1 MPESLESLR
10 GSFNRSLRVE
20 GKADRTLVLYGQ
32 SITYFSAWLVTA
44 SDNGSGVTRTVVVFG
59 AAGALCYISDLPSR
73 ESGGMNMRQLT
84 VVLALASACIFVA
97 SCSRGAPP
105 PVATDVLDRLLL
117 SPAEINTAIGTTGI
131 QVNGTSAV
139 MSDNS
144 ANIPDK
150 DCRFNLSAQASVYD
164 GSGWIA
170 TRNQYL
176 SDSSY
181 SHEVWQAVVSFPSAN
196 DAARFFSASA
206 QRWQACSM
214 RQFHFINPGQP
225 DKVWT
230 VGPIAIT
237 NGTLSTTATLVGRS
251 GVADQR
257 ALAVS
262 NNVAIDV
269 TVLADNPAHAAV
281 FNIVDQVAA
290 KVAKQ

>member
-1 MPESLESLR
+1 
-10 GSFNRSLRVE
+10 
-20 GKADRTLVLYGQ
+20 
-32 SITYFSAWLVTA
+32 
-44 SDNGSGVTRTVVVFG
+44 
-59 AAGALCYISDLPSR
+59 
-73 ESGGMNMRQLT
+73 MNMRQLT

-97 SCSRGAPP
+97 SCSSRGGPPP

-117 SPAEINTAIGTTGI
+117 SPAEINTAIGATGI
-131 QVNGTSAV
+131 LVMGTGAA

-170 TRNQYL
+170 ARNQYL
-176 SDSSY
+176 SDSS
-181 SHEVWQAVVSFPSAN
+181 SHQVWQAVVSFPSAN
-196 DAARFFSASA
+196 DAARFFTASA
-206 QRWQACSM
+206 QRWQAC
-214 RQFHFINPGQP
+214 RQFHYINPGQP

-237 NGTLSTTATLVGRS
+237 NGTLSTTDIQVG
-251 GVADQR
+251 GGGFTDQR

-269 TVLADNPAHAAV
+269 TVLAVNPAHAAV
-281 FNIVDQVAA
+281 FNIVDQIAA

>member
-1 MPESLESLR
+1 
-10 GSFNRSLRVE
+10 
-20 GKADRTLVLYGQ
+20 
-32 SITYFSAWLVTA
+32 
-44 SDNGSGVTRTVVVFG
+44 
-59 AAGALCYISDLPSR
+59 
-73 ESGGMNMRQLT
+73 MNMRQLT

-105 PVATDVLDRLLL
+105 PVATGVLDRLLL

-131 QVNGTSAV
+131 QVIETSAV

-150 DCRFNLSAQASVYD
+150 DCRFNLPTQASVYD

-170 TRNQYL
+170 TRPQYL
-176 SDSSY
+176 SDSS
-181 SHEVWQAVVSFPSAN
+181 HVVQQAVVSFPSAN

-206 QRWQACSM
+206 QRWEACSM
-214 RQFHFINPGQP
+214 RQFHFIAPGQP

-237 NGTLSTTATLVGRS
+237 NGTLSTTDTQVGA
-251 GVADQR
+251 GGFACQR

-269 TVLADNPAHAAV
+269 AVCAVNPAHDSV
-281 FNIVDQVAA
+281 FNIVDQIAA

>member
-1 MPESLESLR
+1 
-10 GSFNRSLRVE
+10 
-20 GKADRTLVLYGQ
+20 
-32 SITYFSAWLVTA
+32 
-44 SDNGSGVTRTVVVFG
+44 
-59 AAGALCYISDLPSR
+59 
-73 ESGGMNMRQLT
+73 MNMRQLT
-84 VVLALASACIFVA
+84 VVVALASACIFVA
-97 SCSRGAPP
+97 SCSRGAPL

-131 QVNGTSAV
+131 QLNGTGAV

-150 DCRFNLSAQASVYD
+150 DCRFSFPVQASVYD

-170 TRNQYL
+170 KRGQDL
-176 SDSSY
+176 SDSS
-181 SHEVWQAVVSFPSAN
+181 HDVQQAVVSFPSAN

-214 RQFHFINPGQP
+214 RQFHYIVPGRP
-225 DKVWT
+225 DSVLT

-237 NGTLSTTATLVGRS
+237 NGTLSTTTTQVG
-251 GVADQR
+251 GGGFACQR

-269 TVLADNPAHAAV
+269 AVCAVNPAHAAV
-281 FNIVDQVAA
+281 FNIVDQITA

>member
-1 MPESLESLR
+1 
-10 GSFNRSLRVE
+10 
-20 GKADRTLVLYGQ
+20 
-32 SITYFSAWLVTA
+32 
-44 SDNGSGVTRTVVVFG
+44 
-59 AAGALCYISDLPSR
+59 
-73 ESGGMNMRQLT
+73 MNMRQLT

-105 PVATDVLDRLLL
+105 PVATGVLDRLLL

-131 QVNGTSAV
+131 QVIETSAV

-150 DCRFNLSAQASVYD
+150 DCRFNLPTQASVYD

-170 TRNQYL
+170 TRPQYL
-176 SDSSY
+176 SDSS
-181 SHEVWQAVVSFPSAN
+181 HVVQQAVVSFPSAN

-206 QRWQACSM
+206 QRWEACSM
-214 RQFHFINPGQP
+214 RQFHFIAPGQP

-237 NGTLSTTATLVGRS
+237 NGTLSTTDTQVG
-251 GVADQR
+251 GGGFTDQR

-269 TVLADNPAHAAV
+269 TVLAVNPAHAAV
-281 FNIVDQVAA
+281 FNIVDQIAA

>member
-1 MPESLESLR
+1 
-10 GSFNRSLRVE
+10 
-20 GKADRTLVLYGQ
+20 
-32 SITYFSAWLVTA
+32 
-44 SDNGSGVTRTVVVFG
+44 
-59 AAGALCYISDLPSR
+59 
-73 ESGGMNMRQLT
+73 MNMRQLT

-97 SCSRGAPP
+97 SCSSRGAPP

-117 SPAEINTAIGTTGI
+117 SPAEINTAIGATGMLVI
-131 QVNGTSAV
+131 GTGAA

-170 TRNQYL
+170 ARNQYL
-176 SDSSY
+176 SDS

-196 DAARFFSASA
+196 DAARFFTASA

-214 RQFHFINPGQP
+214 RQFHYINPGQP

-237 NGTLSTTATLVGRS
+237 NGTLSTTDTLEGRS
-251 GVADQR
+251 GFTDQR

-269 TVLADNPAHAAV
+269 TVLAVNPAHAAV
-281 FNIVDQVAA
+281 FNIVDQIAA

>member
-1 MPESLESLR
+1 
-10 GSFNRSLRVE
+10 
-20 GKADRTLVLYGQ
+20 
-32 SITYFSAWLVTA
+32 
-44 SDNGSGVTRTVVVFG
+44 
-59 AAGALCYISDLPSR
+59 
-73 ESGGMNMRQLT
+73 MNMRQLT

-97 SCSRGAPP
+97 SCSSRGGPPP

-117 SPAEINTAIGTTGI
+117 SPAEINTAIGATGML
-131 QVNGTSAV
+131 VMGTGAA

-170 TRNQYL
+170 THRQVL
-176 SDSSY
+176 RDSL
-181 SHEVWQAVVSFPSAN
+181 HEVWQAVVSFPSAN
-196 DAARFFSASA
+196 DAARFFTASA
-206 QRWQACSM
+206 QRWQAC
-214 RQFHFINPGQP
+214 RQFHYINPGQP

-237 NGTLSTTATLVGRS
+237 NGTLSTTTTQKGAG
-251 GVADQR
+251 GWACQR

-269 TVLADNPAHAAV
+269 AVCAVNPAHDSV
-281 FNIVDQVAA
+281 FNIVDQIAA

>member
-1 MPESLESLR
+1 
-10 GSFNRSLRVE
+10 
-20 GKADRTLVLYGQ
+20 
-32 SITYFSAWLVTA
+32 
-44 SDNGSGVTRTVVVFG
+44 
-59 AAGALCYISDLPSR
+59 
-73 ESGGMNMRQLT
+73 MNVRQLT

-131 QVNGTSAV
+131 LANATYPF
-139 MSDNS
+139 MYDNS

-150 DCRFNLSAQASVYD
+150 DCRFSLPAQASVYD

-170 TRNQYL
+170 VRRQDL
-176 SDSSY
+176 RDS
-181 SHEVWQAVVSFPSAN
+181 SHEVRQAVVSFPSAN

-214 RQFHFINPGQP
+214 RQFHYTDPGQP
-225 DKVWT
+225 DNVWT
-230 VGPIAIT
+230 VGPVAIT
-237 NGTLSTTATLVGRS
+237 NGTLSTTATQKG
-251 GVADQR
+251 GGGYACQR

-262 NNVAIDV
+262 NNVALDV
-269 TVLADNPAHAAV
+269 AVFAGNPAHAAV
-281 FNIVDQVAA
+281 FNIVDQIAA